1 MSKLIIKD
9 VLDKINGKLVFGN
22 VDDSLDS
29 FETDSRKIVD
39 NVVFVG
45 IKGENVD
52 GSKFYLDALNS
63 GAKGCIIN
71 RGFSNEE
78 EISGK
83 FLIEVDDTVKA
94 LQELAKIKRSMYDI
108 PVVAVTGSVG
118 KTSTKD
124 IIASVLGTKY
134 NVLKTEGNHN
144 NEIGMPLTILS
155 LKDHNAMVL
164 EMGMSSFGEI
174 SLLSK
179 IAKPTIGVITN
190 IGTAHIGILGS
201 RENILKAKL
210 EIMDGLDGKL
220 IINNDNDMLHSWNL
234 NNKLNNVITVGI
246 NNKSDFMASNIISKD
261 DKTTFTCNN
270 DIYDINANGE
280 AFVYNSLTAVAIS
293 KLLDIDYNKTKY
305 GLVNFKLT
313 SGRNE
318 IIKCNGYIVVNDCY
332 NASVDSIKEAL
343 KNLSNSDNK
352 RKIAVLGDILEL
364 GDFSKEI
371 HKKVGEE
378 VLKNNI
384 DILVTVGNES
394 KIVYDV
400 CKNSMESYHFDNN
413 KDAIN
418 YLKSTIKDD
427 DKILVKASNGMK
439 FIEIVDSLR

>member
-305 GLVNFKLT
+305 GLVN
-313 SGRNE
+313 
-318 IIKCNGYIVVNDCY
+318 
-332 NASVDSIKEAL
+332 L
-343 KNLSNSDNK
+343 K
-352 RKIAVLGDILEL
+352 
-364 GDFSKEI
+364 
-371 HKKVGEE
+371 
-378 VLKNNI
+378 
-384 DILVTVGNES
+384 
-394 KIVYDV
+394 
-400 CKNSMESYHFDNN
+400 
-413 KDAIN
+413 
-418 YLKSTIKDD
+418 
-427 DKILVKASNGMK
+427 
-439 FIEIVDSLR
+439 